1 MKKEELIQKL
11 REERVEI
18 CGYYLADYISED
30 TSYEIS
36 SECDVELRIPEII
49 GCGNALD
56 YIKKSDPSM
65 LECFSLAEEYG
76 YKACDLNS
84 VKLANLLI
92 KPEFYE
98 KSMSKIRMII
108 EEE

>member
-30 TSYEIS
+30 TSNEIS

-65 LECFSLAEEYG
+65 LECFALAEECG
-76 YKACDLNS
+76 YKACDLS
-84 VKLANLLI
+84 SEILANLLM
-92 KPEFYE
+92 KPEFYSGAMDE
-98 KSMSKIRMII
+98 IRMII